1 MGQSNE
7 DLDIPAIKEKLL
19 AKLGDNAACYP
30 AQIEQR
36 FPHVL
41 ARLADLWGTREAD
54 RYLDSLMVSD
64 RPNRAGFPPDVA
76 MEVFR
81 LSSAHSA
88 YGFAAKASGT
98 GWAGVDEAALAKKA
112 FSDDR

>member
-1 MGQSNE
+1 MGQSN
-7 DLDIPAIKEKLL
+7 DVHDIPAIKEKLL
-19 AKLGDNAACYP
+19 AKLGEKANCYP
-30 AQIEQR
+30 AQIERQ

-41 ARLADLWGTREAD
+41 ARLAELWGTREAD

-76 MEVFR
+76 MEIFR
-81 LSSAHSA
+81 LSTAHGA

>member
-1 MGQSNE
+1 MGE
-7 DLDIPAIKEKLL
+7 PTEIDVPAIKARLL
-19 AKLGDNAACYP
+19 AKMGEHAASYP
-30 AQIEQR
+30 VQIEQR

-41 ARLADLWGTREAD
+41 ARLAELWGTRDAD

-76 MEVFR
+76 MEIFR
-81 LSSAHSA
+81 LATAHGS
-88 YGFAAKASGT
+88 YGLSTAASGT

-112 FSDDR
+112 FSDQR